1 MKRKDGFMIALLLL
15 ASSGLAQIANSQSTN
30 GFPENDLS
38 PQVAFARRAYAQPEE
53 TGTGGSSNTSDADG
67 KTTLAQLPRRM
78 PGPMVRP
85 PMRPA
90 PYPNMWISQGN
101 GRHALIGALIGLGV
115 GVAVCAKGN
124 ADARATLAIGTLGA
138 GIGAA
143 MGFSI
148 PSFPDRNMYRRGW
161 PDNDPDDDEEARRSK
176 PSFRKPDPGKS
187 DSAPARRTAAAQPTP
202 PQTSAR
208 EPESLRPSVEVP

>member
-1 MKRKDGFMIALLLL
+1 MKHKERFLTALLLL
-15 ASSGLAQIANSQSTN
+15 ASSGLAQTIDAQTTN
-30 GFPENDLS
+30 GFPENDFS
-38 PQVAFARRAYAQPEE
+38 PQVALARRAYAQPEE
-53 TGTGGSSNTSDADG
+53 TTTGGSSSASDADA

-78 PGPMVRP
+78 PGPIVRP

-90 PYPNMWISQGN
+90 PYPSMWMSQGN

-124 ADARATLAIGTLGA
+124 AGVRASLAIGTLGA

-148 PSFPDRNMYRRGW
+148 PSFPSRNMYRRGW
-161 PDNDPDDDEEARRSK
+161 PDDDEDASVAK
-176 PSFRKPDPGKS
+176 PAAPDPNQR
-187 DSAPARRTAAAQPTP
+187 AVALRPASFTP
-202 PQTSAR
+202 GAIEPWTSADR
-208 EPESLRPSVEVP
+208 SAFAVQ

>member
-1 MKRKDGFMIALLLL
+1 MKRKDGFMMALLLL
-15 ASSGLAQIANSQSTN
+15 ASSGLAQTVDSQTTN
-30 GFPENDLS
+30 DFPEHDFS
-38 PQVAFARRAYAQPEE
+38 PQVALARRAYAQPEE
-53 TGTGGSSNTSDADG
+53 TSTGGSPNASDADG

-85 PMRPA
+85 SMRPA
-90 PYPNMWISQGN
+90 AYPNMWMSQGN

-124 ADARATLAIGTLGA
+124 ADVRATFAIGTLGA
-138 GIGAA
+138 GLGAA

-161 PDNDPDDDEEARRSK
+161 PDDDEEARRSK
-176 PSFRKPDPGKS
+176 PDFREPDSGKS
-187 DSAPARRTAAAQPTP
+187 DSAPARRTAAVQPTP
-202 PQTSAR
+202 SQTLAHTQD
-208 EPESLRPSVEVP
+208 PLPLAVGVP